1 MIEIAT
7 TMIDPIAEDS
17 WADGCEPLMPTYRE
31 QQRRAHEAEAAR
43 RAELVRREAE
53 ARAAA
58 EARRD
63 AERHAAAERK
73 KQEATQRQG
82 RERARAARNTDPALS
97 PSSSR
102 TIVTR
107 KSGASLGESGS
118 GGSDAASSRRPK
130 RGSQKKE
137 DAKGKGR
144 EVATEWQE
152 PLKLPKNAKLVSRIS
167 FVSFHPFVSLS
178 FSLGGGGLR

>member
-31 QQRRAHEAEAAR
+31 RIAHEAEAAR
-43 RAELVRREAE
+43 RAEKVQRAAE
-53 ARAAA
+53 ARAAE
-58 EARRD
+58 EARRN
-63 AERHAAAERK
+63 AERHAVAERK
-73 KQEATQRQG
+73 KQEAAQKKS
-82 RERARAARNTDPALS
+82 RERTRTTRNTDPALS

-130 RGSQKKE
+130 RGSQQKE

-152 PLKLPKNAKLVSRIS
+152 PLKLPKNAKLVSRILFLYRS
-167 FVSFHPFVSLS
+167 IRLLTYHS
-178 FSLGGGGLR
+178 R